1 MHGLRLRP
9 WVKSVV
15 EGIKGIYITPNNVMH
30 AMNHNILSDQS
41 TSTVAKSKKKG
52 SQVLKLVFVTIVSEE
67 KISLA

>member
-1 MHGLRLRP
+1 
-9 WVKSVV
+9 
-15 EGIKGIYITPNNVMH
+15 
-30 AMNHNILSDQS
+30 MNHNILSDQS